1 MASNDGFTR
10 RIPKNATRDVAE
22 YAGAKKK
29 QWKPMCFSRC
39 FFLQL
44 EAQSVKKKGE
54 KTKKCKINAK
64 VQTEMQP
71 ELQQS
76 NDADTSCKK
85 NAIGTG
91 DCKKKRSNHQI
102 AKKKAM

>member
-39 FFLQL
+39 IFLQL
-44 EAQSVKKKGE
+44 EAQSVKKKGK
-54 KTKKCKINAK
+54 KTKKMQNKCKSANWNA
-64 VQTEMQP
+64 
-71 ELQQS
+71 
-76 NDADTSCKK
+76 
-85 NAIGTG
+85 TG
-91 DCKKKRSNHQI
+91 I
-102 AKKKAM
+102 ATI